1 MKKLLGIALALAAAA
16 LIGCGDDSSSSGPDN
31 GGNGNGGENV
41 KKQQALEQAAEM
53 QAAVAQAIATGD
65 YSALDQYGIDE
76 DCAKD
81 TVCLQG
87 KIAEGLDAV
96 GIPGLSG
103 ACMLDADCFQAWS
116 DSVAASVSWA
126 FSGNKDY
133 DNGCSYDGAGMVCQ
147 EVLWNSSDTA
157 AARQGASQC
166 AALQSGYAAQYGEVS
181 VGPCSKKKSKCTISS
196 HKDPRLALFDAEY
209 GTSDLACQDVD
220 DDEGGEG
227 GEGGNTTPMKNGAYM
242 HQSAVSYQCIE
253 LYDEPDYIDMMVSNG
268 VYQSGKCGSEF
279 TTGCEK
285 DFNSEGGY
293 MQVKLTADAP
303 IDCHGDRIGGGS
315 GYSGSEGDDGDDDDE
330 YAWGYAE
337 MDGGAC
343 YEVHTLA
350 SQVGGN
356 GIYKAGQCPAKYS
369 VACELEGDPE
379 ESSEQ
384 FKLTTSSSYTCA
396 MLAGDE

>member
-1 MKKLLGIALALAAAA
+1 MKKISGMAMAFAAALALSA
-16 LIGCGDDSSSSGPDN
+16 CGDDSSSSGPNN

-65 YSALDQYGIDE
+65 YSALAQYGIDE
-76 DCAKD
+76 ECAQD

-87 KIAEGLDAV
+87 KIAESLDAI

-103 ACMLDADCFQAWS
+103 ECMLDADCFSAWQ
-116 DSVAASVSWA
+116 DSLAASVSWA
-126 FSGNKDY
+126 FSGNADY

-147 EVLWNSSDTA
+147 EVLWNSSDSA

-227 GEGGNTTPMKNGAYM
+227 GEGEGGNNTPMKNGAYM
-242 HQSAVSYQCIE
+242 HQNSADYQCIE
-253 LYDEPDYIDMMVSNG
+253 LYDDPDYVADMVNMG
-268 VYQSGKCGSEF
+268 IYESGKCGSEF
-279 TTGCEK
+279 TIACEK
-285 DFNSEGGY
+285 DFNNDGGY
-293 MQVKLTADAP
+293 MQTKLSANSLW
-303 IDCHGDRIGGGS
+303 DCYGNRVGDDGGW
-315 GYSGSEGDDGDDDDE
+315 SGSEGDDDE

-343 YEVHTLA
+343 YEVHTLS

-369 VACELEGDPE
+369 VACELEGDPS

>member
-1 MKKLLGIALALAAAA
+1 MKKISGMALAFAAALALSA
-16 LIGCGDDSSSSGPDN
+16 CGDDSSSSGPDN
-31 GGNGNGGENV
+31 GGNGNGGANV

-65 YSALDQYGIDE
+65 YSSLAQYGIDE
-76 DCAKD
+76 ECAQD

-87 KIAEGLDAV
+87 KIAESLDAI

-103 ACMLDADCFQAWS
+103 ECMLDADCFSAWQ
-116 DSVAASVSWA
+116 DSLAASVSWA
-126 FSGNKDY
+126 FSGNADY

-147 EVLWNSSDTA
+147 EVLWNSSDSA
-157 AARQGASQC
+157 AARQGASEC

-196 HKDPRLALFDAEY
+196 HKDARLALFEAEY

-227 GEGGNTTPMKNGAYM
+227 GEGGNTTPMKNGAYA
-242 HQSAVSYQCIE
+242 HLDGVSNCTE
-253 LYDEPDYIDMMVSNG
+253 VYDDPDYVTTVWVGMLGYTAGKCDSKYSVACDLDVSGDGATTQTKLTPDSPIGCG
-268 VYQSGKCGSEF
+268 VY
-279 TTGCEK
+279 
-285 DFNSEGGY
+285 
-293 MQVKLTADAP
+293 
-303 IDCHGDRIGGGS
+303 
-315 GYSGSEGDDGDDDDE
+315 SEGDDGDDDDE
-330 YAWGYAE
+330 YAWGYTE

-350 SQVGGN
+350 SQVGAG
-356 GIYKAGQCPAKYS
+356 GVFQAGQCPSKYS

-384 FKLTTSSSYTCA
+384 YKLTTSSSYTCA